1 MKHVGLLCV
10 IGIMMTVSAFSQ
22 GLEPM
27 RLGDSDVFIELPE
40 GFDIFEDEYASL
52 WTITT
57 PEQSVK
63 GMLTLGGDP
72 SMLVGIAMLS
82 TNTMQFSV
90 QIDAEIQ
97 KYVFDTYQGK
107 TVVKHLVW
115 NSEQSQAILFYTVWT
130 NDSFLNLTVAG
141 TEADIN
147 TNSEAFDALCSS
159 VSEEGENYFESSPR
173 NVSEGGFS
181 FQLPERYHVLSFP
194 ENTDMAAVIDEEMEH
209 LIFIGGVMAE
219 SEEDTRVIS
228 ELRQSI
234 RTGVRLEE
242 SFEKLIDK
250 MQFDEETGITLHSED
265 IEIIPGLDPTLYIPI
280 GNTPMLE
287 GTGGSFFLNFHED
300 AVVYAMTVG
309 NENRDEWPLVH
320 DILVHTEIVE

>member
-1 MKHVGLLCV
+1 
-10 IGIMMTVSAFSQ
+10 
-22 GLEPM
+22 M

-40 GFDIFEDEYASL
+40 GFDIFEDEYAAL

-72 SMLVGIAMLS
+72 SAVIGMAMLS
-82 TNTMQFSV
+82 TNRELFSV
-90 QIDAEIQ
+90 QMDAEIQ
-97 KYVFDTYQGK
+97 KYVFETYQGK

-115 NSEQSQAILFYTVWT
+115 NSEEGQAILFYTVWT
-130 NDSFLNLTVAG
+130 NDSFLCLTVIG
-141 TEADIN
+141 TEANIN
-147 TNSEAFDALCSS
+147 TNSEAFDTLCSS

-173 NVSEGGFS
+173 TVSEGGFS

-194 ENTDMAAVIDEEMEH
+194 ENIGMAALLDEEMEH
-209 LIFIGGVMAE
+209 LIFIGGAMAE

-234 RTGVRLEE
+234 HSGVRLEE
-242 SFEKLIDK
+242 SFEDLIYQ
-250 MQFDEETGITLHSED
+250 MELDEETGISLYSED
-265 IEIIPGLDPTLYIPI
+265 IEIIPGPDPTLYIPI
-280 GNTPMLE
+280 DNTPMLS
-287 GTGGSFFLNFHED
+287 GAGGSFFLNFHED
-300 AVVYAMTVG
+300 AVMYAMTVG
-309 NENRDEWPLVH
+309 DKKRDEWPLVH